1 MLHRGI
7 AARKQSAAPSD
18 LHAHGR
24 LVERFDVQR
33 AFLVSAARKL
43 AMHSPGE
50 GHPAGALLTRAC
62 RSRSAARL
70 PAIAPPPPRRAGVP
84 AQGAGRALVN
94 GAASRLRL
102 RLRSL
107 THTLPS
113 PAAAFPRSCVRDM
126 FSPCAPTLSHPTP
139 TSSSGS
145 AVDAARERAPIASP
159 VSPPNTARKSR

>member
-1 MLHRGI
+1 MLHRRI

-24 LVERFDVQR
+24 LVERFNVQR

-43 AMHSPGE
+43 AMHSP
-50 GHPAGALLTRAC
+50 PKRDTRRCALDPGF
-62 RSRSAARL
+62 SE
-70 PAIAPPPPRRAGVP
+70 PG
-84 AQGAGRALVN
+84 GRAAAGN
-94 GAASRLRL
+94 RAAPAAASR
-102 RLRSL
+102 RSRARRGPRSCERSRFASPPSASIANA
-107 THTLPS
+107 HLPS

-159 VSPPNTARKSR
+159 GSPPNTARKSR

>member
-43 AMHSPGE
+43 AMHSPRRASPGGCALDPGLSE
-50 GHPAGALLTRAC
+50 PGGRAPAGNRAAPATASR
-62 RSRSAARL
+62 RSRARRGPRSRERSRFASPPSASIANAHPPLTCRGL
-70 PAIAPPPPRRAGVP
+70 PALVRSRYVLAMRAD
-84 AQGAGRALVN
+84 A
-94 GAASRLRL
+94 
-102 RLRSL
+102 
-107 THTLPS
+107 
-113 PAAAFPRSCVRDM
+113 
-126 FSPCAPTLSHPTP
+126 SHPTP

-159 VSPPNTARKSR
+159 GSPPNTARKSR